1 MPEYPYLALLVLKTH
16 QIERLRSC
24 YGILGIEFKEEQHGS
39 GPMHFAGLVGELIFE
54 IYPLKEGEFADT
66 TTRLGFTVSNLNE
79 TLERMT
85 RAGVPIASDAKQT
98 PWGYR
103 AVVRDPDGRSVEL
116 TSVEQD

>member
-1 MPEYPYLALLVLKTH
+1 
-16 QIERLRSC
+16 
-24 YGILGIEFKEEQHGS
+24 
-39 GPMHFAGLVGELIFE
+39 MHYAGRVGELIFE
-54 IYPLKEGEFADT
+54 IYPLNEGEIAVS
-66 TTRLGFTVSNLNE
+66 RLGFAVSNLNE

-85 RAGVPIASDAKQT
+85 RAGVPIVSDAKPT